1 MADIYDKAKRS
12 EIMSCV
18 KHTRTAPEEEVAGLL
33 KKLKIKYLRN
43 VKTLPGQPDFLI
55 KSAKTVIFVHGC
67 FWHAHSNCKLARR
80 PSTNKAFWVR
90 KEIDNKR
97 RDQRKNRLLRK
108 QGWHILTI
116 WQCSLRQP
124 EKVSRRLEKAAM
136 RSAED
141 EKLKRTPNSRL
152 L

>member
-1 MADIYDKAKRS
+1 MVDIYSKSKRS
-12 EIMSCV
+12 EIMSLV
-18 KHTRTAPEEEVAGLL
+18 KHSRTAPEETVAKLL
-33 KKLKIKYLRN
+33 RILRIRYRRN
-43 VKTLPGQPDFLI
+43 VESLPGQPDFSI

-80 PSTNKAFWVR
+80 PTTNKAFWVR
-90 KEIDNKR
+90 KAIDNKC

-124 EKVSRRLEKAAM
+124 DKVSRRIEKA
-136 RSAED
+136 
-141 EKLKRTPNSRL
+141 LLNS
-152 L
+152 